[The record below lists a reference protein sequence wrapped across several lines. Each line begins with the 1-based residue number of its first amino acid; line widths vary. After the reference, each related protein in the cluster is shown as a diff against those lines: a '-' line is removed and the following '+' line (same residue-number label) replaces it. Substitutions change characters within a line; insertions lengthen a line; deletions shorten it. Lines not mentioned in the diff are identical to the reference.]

1 MSGVFTRVAFSFNRE
16 NSSVYGMSAIGAY
29 RQEHKQRYLN
39 DTGPDHG
46 VGRPKR
52 QTAQTQKLKIGDGI
66 KDTGLDTCAAGRED
80 AAQPGGQRPRHCHG
94 EHHRRDAEHQ
104 SGG

>member
-16 NSSVYGMSAIGAY
+16 NSSVYGMSAIGAH

-80 AAQPGGQRPRHCHG
+80 AAQPGGQ
-94 EHHRRDAEHQ
+94 HR
-104 SGG
+104 